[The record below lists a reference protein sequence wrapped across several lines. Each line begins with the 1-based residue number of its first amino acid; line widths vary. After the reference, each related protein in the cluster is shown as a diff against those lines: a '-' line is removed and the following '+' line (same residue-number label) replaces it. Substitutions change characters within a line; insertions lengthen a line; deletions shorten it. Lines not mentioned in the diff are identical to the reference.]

1 MRIANLIPTLI
12 LLVSFAAEASAQTQ
26 HERDVETL
34 RAAILRSGEAFNAGD
49 HAAMMAP
56 VARDLVLTYPGIPD
70 MGYDS
75 LSAGYRRMADR
86 PAGVTSRTVPT
97 VEEILVSGDLAVIR
111 VTWTT
116 TVTETSPAR
125 SATRQMRDMQVWRRE
140 ADGGW
145 TFFRGMHFRNPP
157 ATSPASPS
165 STGTGG

>member
-1 MRIANLIPTLI
+1 MRIFPSI
-12 LLVSFAAEASAQTQ
+12 LVFIAISASGASAQTR

-34 RAAILRSGEAFNAGD
+34 RAAIVRSGEAFNAGD

-75 LSAGYRRMADR
+75 LSAGYRQMVNR
-86 PAGVTSRTVPT
+86 PAGVTARTIPT
-97 VEEILVSGDLAVIR
+97 VEEILVSGDMAVIR
-111 VTWTT
+111 INWTT

-140 ADGGW
+140 ADGSW
-145 TFFRGMHFRNPP
+145 KFFRGMHFRNPP
-157 ATSPASPS
+157 STPPAAGS
-165 STGTGG
+165 GG